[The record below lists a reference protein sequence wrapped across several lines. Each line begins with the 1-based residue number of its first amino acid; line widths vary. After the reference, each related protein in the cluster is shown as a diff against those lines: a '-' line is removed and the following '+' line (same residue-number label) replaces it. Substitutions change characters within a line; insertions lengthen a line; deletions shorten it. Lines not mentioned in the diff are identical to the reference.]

1 MSPSYDAVVVGA
13 GPAGAAAAL
22 MLARNNLKVG
32 LFERGPSP
40 GTKNM
45 FGGTIYRLPTAELIP
60 AFWERAPLE
69 RPVVS
74 EELWFLDD
82 TSAVKLGFTSLK
94 FGRPPYNKFT
104 VLRPEFDRWFAQ
116 EAVAAGAS
124 LHTATLVRDILWRR
138 EGLTG
143 RRAAGVVLEDGT
155 AVEANAVVLAE
166 GVAAFL
172 AQKAG
177 LRRPIRPDQLTLYA
191 REVLALPA
199 EKIEERFELEPGEG
213 ANLGFVGYP
222 AGGIIG
228 KGGIWTNRDSLAV
241 VVGGYLNQLKDAGYS
256 PYQLLTRFKSHP
268 LVRRLLAGAEPLEY
282 QAHVIPKGGFSA
294 IPQLSTAGLLVAGDA
309 AVMVSGR
316 RGSDLALLTGQ
327 YAGETV
333 VQAHAKQDFSAGILS
348 AYDRRIKSSFF
359 LADIKAARNTHV
371 YYQQHSDADLLITK
385 ALNDALSE
393 FFRMDLRT
401 HQEKLQ
407 RIMIKL
413 KSMQAPGKTLRDLWA
428 GLNNWGVF

>member
-1 MSPSYDAVVVGA
+1 MRPSYDAVVVGA

-22 MLARNNLKVG
+22 IMARNNLKVG
-32 LFERGPSP
+32 LFERGPAP

-82 TSAVKLGFTSLK
+82 TSAVKFEFTSLK
-94 FGRPPYNKFT
+94 FGHSPYNKFT
-104 VLRPEFDRWFAQ
+104 ALRPAYDRWFAQ
-116 EAVAAGAS
+116 EAAAAGAD
-124 LHTATLVRDILWRR
+124 LQTATLVQDIYWRR

-155 AVEANAVVLAE
+155 KVEANAVVLAE

-172 AQKAG
+172 VQKAG
-177 LRRPIRPDQLTLYA
+177 LRRPIQPDQLTLYV

-199 EKIEERFELEPGEG
+199 EKIEDRFQLEPGEG

-228 KGGIWTNRDSLAV
+228 KGGIWTNRDSLSV
-241 VVGGYLNQLKDAGYS
+241 MVGGYLNQLKDAAYR
-256 PYQLLTRFKSHP
+256 PYQLLTRFKAHP
-268 LVRRLLAGAEPLEY
+268 LVKRLLAGAEPLEY
-282 QAHVIPKGGFSA
+282 QAHVIPKGGFTA
-294 IPQLSTAGLLVAGDA
+294 IPQLSAAGLLVAGDA
-309 AVMVSGR
+309 AVMISGR

-327 YAGETV
+327 YAGEAV
-333 VQAHAKQDFSAGILS
+333 VQAHAKQDFSAASFS
-348 AYDRRIKSSFF
+348 AYDRRVQSSFF
-359 LADIKAARNTHV
+359 LADIKAARQTHL
-371 YYQQHSDADLLITK
+371 YYQEHSDADLLLTK
-385 ALNDALSE
+385 ALNDALNE
-393 FFRMDLRT
+393 LFRVDLGT

-407 RIMIKL
+407 RIL
-413 KSMQAPGKTLRDLWA
+413 AQLRSMQAPAKTLRDLWS
-428 GLNNWGVF
+428 GIRNWGVF